1 MVDKFPIQRTII
13 FQIKIWKCLANC
25 EKVQAQVK
33 QTVSWLF
40 ATFWIPAKPAV
51 DNLDVH
57 LDVHLETVP
66 EVHEQVLTQQ
76 SPDCLVTP
84 AEPAIRKEPAEP
96 AAKYTQ
102 ESNWTSCRTPAE
114 PAITEEP
121 TEPVAKYT

>member
-1 MVDKFPIQRTII
+1 MHLEIALEVHEQVLTRQSPD
-13 FQIKIWKCLANC
+13 CLRP
-25 EKVQAQVK
+25 
-33 QTVSWLF
+33 
-40 ATFWIPAKPAV
+40 FWIPAKPAV

-84 AEPAIRKEPAEP
+84 AEPAIKKEPAEP